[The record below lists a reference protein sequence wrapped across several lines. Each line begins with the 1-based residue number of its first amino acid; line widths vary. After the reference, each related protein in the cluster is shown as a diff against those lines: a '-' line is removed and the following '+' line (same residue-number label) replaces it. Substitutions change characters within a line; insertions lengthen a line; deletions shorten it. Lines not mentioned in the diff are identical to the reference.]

1 MAGKIAETLF
11 QSGPLDEL
19 LATDVYNLTDAL
31 VRNRLPADLSDT
43 ISSTVKSFMRDG
55 ALSDSAFKKVLSLA
69 DNKIGLDTA
78 ALVSRIEGLSDSIRG
93 PLNNISS
100 AAKEGITGALKS
112 MGVDPTQAM
121 GAVVTIGDVATTIA
135 NGDIEDAR
143 GIVDLI
149 SEVTGSSGIAKI
161 LDLEAEAALISGI
174 LGEAIRLQIPG
185 AIDALV
191 DLSNDRDDRVVRRA
205 LEANLLSAIINGQL
219 TIVRNI
225 LTKIGRVGVLT
236 QVPQAIKLLLSTYR
250 FKEVSAVIDYDAKY
264 TELKTLLD
272 DIDPNWFVD
281 QRDGVEVTKLSPFSY
296 ASDDA
301 KLLFRKHPEYLT
313 EVMISDSYQS
323 EDVNDLLKAFYPSI
337 VM

>member
-1 MAGKIAETLF
+1 
-11 QSGPLDEL
+11 
-19 LATDVYNLTDAL
+19 
-31 VRNRLPADLSDT
+31 
-43 ISSTVKSFMRDG
+43 
-55 ALSDSAFKKVLSLA
+55 
-69 DNKIGLDTA
+69 
-78 ALVSRIEGLSDSIRG
+78 
-93 PLNNISS
+93 
-100 AAKEGITGALKS
+100 
-112 MGVDPTQAM
+112 
-121 GAVVTIGDVATTIA
+121 GDVATTIA